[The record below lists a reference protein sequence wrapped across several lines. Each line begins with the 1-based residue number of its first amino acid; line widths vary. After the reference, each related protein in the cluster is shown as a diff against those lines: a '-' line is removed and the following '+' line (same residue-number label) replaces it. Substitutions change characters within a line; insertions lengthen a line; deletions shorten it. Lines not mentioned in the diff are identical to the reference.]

1 MNELFLNE
9 LGFLL
14 NSQSVGSL
22 NRFGQVNSYAFRGR
36 LNGADN
42 EKIYILPIISHANN
56 VFILHSRARPLF
68 GARYYAK
75 RLHKSRLGA

>member
-22 NRFGQVNSYAFRGR
+22 NRFGQVNSYYQ
-36 LNGADN
+36 LW
-42 EKIYILPIISHANN
+42 
-56 VFILHSRARPLF
+56 
-68 GARYYAK
+68 
-75 RLHKSRLGA
+75 